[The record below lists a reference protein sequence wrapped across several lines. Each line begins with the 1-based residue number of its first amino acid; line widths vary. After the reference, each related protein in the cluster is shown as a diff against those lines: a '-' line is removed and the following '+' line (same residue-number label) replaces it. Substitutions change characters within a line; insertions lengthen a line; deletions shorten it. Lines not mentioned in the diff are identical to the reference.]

1 MAMILD
7 IDAFNHNHSND
18 GLASMAN
25 QPKANTSDSNQQFL
39 SYYGD
44 YTIKMSC
51 CSRVQ
56 LYGGSRVKLT
66 CLTTV

>member
-44 YTIKMSC
+44 YTIKMSIHL
-51 CSRVQ
+51 Q
-56 LYGGSRVKLT
+56 WNEMKLRWQ
-66 CLTTV
+66 